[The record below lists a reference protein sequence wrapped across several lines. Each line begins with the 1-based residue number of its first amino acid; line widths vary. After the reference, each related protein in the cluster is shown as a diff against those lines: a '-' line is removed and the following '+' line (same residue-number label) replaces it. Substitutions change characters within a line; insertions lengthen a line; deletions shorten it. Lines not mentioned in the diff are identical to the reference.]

1 MSVTKSTATTKRKVL
16 NYLARLADTRELEE
30 LAKAVEQRRRTV
42 QREDRL
48 ARCRV
53 RLDELTPEG
62 WIVRE
67 QGPYADARLF
77 FGAVDRLYQSR
88 RWYVRG
94 RHDGRKHVG
103 LWVTASPD
111 LPRGRKTS
119 VFLPLEDAL
128 LWTRETVSETGED
141 AP

>member
-1 MSVTKSTATTKRKVL
+1 MDATTKRKVL
-16 NYLARLADTRELEE
+16 NYLARLADTRELDE

-42 QREDRL
+42 RHDQRL
-48 ARCRV
+48 ARCHV

-62 WIVRE
+62 WIVRDTGGGE
-67 QGPYADARLF
+67 ERIF
-77 FGAVDRLYQSR
+77 FGAVGRLYQSR

-111 LPRGRKTS
+111 EPRGRKTS
-119 VFLPLEDAL
+119 VFLPLEDSL
-128 LWTRETVSETGED
+128 LWKREPASVTVEAT
-141 AP
+141 P